1 MQVENPHRN
10 ILVAAI
16 DGSTAETAGFPAEG
30 DIALR
35 LHSGHTVS
43 FDVKWAGE
51 GWPQDVRLAAAD
63 VAEPWPANVVLLAR
77 ALSPG
82 AIEWLRARGA
92 NWADETG
99 QARILGPDGLTVI
112 REPAQHPSKGR
123 TLPAFTWSKSAIATA
138 EAILARQDR
147 QLRAI
152 ELASATGWSVA
163 QTANVLK
170 AFDRQGW
177 TIKHGTQR
185 GPSAHRELVNAAG
198 MLAAWSSA
206 VAEQPRPARL
216 AHRATQDV
224 MRLLR
229 EDLAPALERRTGWAV
244 SGWAGLE
251 LAAPFATATPSLHIY
266 IARDDFAGRLSDA
279 IEQAG
284 LRQVDEGGRVIF
296 WPAEPSMLDLVWR
309 IHNIPIVSPPRLY
322 ADLSSLGARGQDA
335 ADHVREQLLDR
346 LHTRKAV
353 GELNVNG

>member
-1 MQVENPHRN
+1 MRVEKRAQDV
-10 ILVAAI
+10 LTRTI
-16 DGSTAETAGFPAEG
+16 DGAIADTHSGSDG

-35 LHSGHTVS
+35 LHNGRAVN

-63 VAEPWPANVVLLAR
+63 VAESWPANVVLLAR
-77 ALSPG
+77 QLSPG

-112 REPAQHPSKGR
+112 REPAQHPSRER
-123 TLPAFTWSKSAIATA
+123 TMSAFTWSRSAIATA
-138 EAILARQDR
+138 EAILAREDR
-147 QLRAI
+147 PLRAT
-152 ELASATGWSVA
+152 ELAGTTGWSVA

-170 AFDRQGW
+170 AFDGQGW
-177 TIKHGTQR
+177 TVKQGTQR
-185 GPSAHRELVNAAG
+185 GPGAHRELINVAG
-198 MLAAWSSA
+198 MLATWSSA
-206 VAEQPRPARL
+206 VAQQPRPARL

-229 EDLAPALERRTGWAV
+229 EDLAPALKQRTRWGV

-251 LAAPFATATPSLHIY
+251 LAVPFATTTPSLHIY
-266 IARDDFAGRLSDA
+266 IARDDFASRLSDA

-284 LRQVDEGGRVIF
+284 LQQVDEGGRVIF

-309 IHNIPIVSPPRLY
+309 MHNIPIVSPPRLY

-346 LHTRKAV
+346 LHTYKAASQPT
-353 GELNVNG
+353 VNG